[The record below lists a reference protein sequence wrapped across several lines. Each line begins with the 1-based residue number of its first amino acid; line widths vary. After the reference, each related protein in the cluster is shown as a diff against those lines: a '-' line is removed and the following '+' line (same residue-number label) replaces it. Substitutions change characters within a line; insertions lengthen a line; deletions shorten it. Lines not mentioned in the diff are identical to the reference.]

1 MINLAGLRYRRIFAS
16 EGGPIDRV
24 ETADILLEGRR
35 LFQANAF
42 LRSEFLPAQKRKRSV
57 YSEASGSGTHLSP
70 LVARFMAI
78 SEALERWA
86 YTAKVLSPERAAYA
100 FDVDPMSNGMA
111 AFPGMFARQ
120 ARKNAYFEAV
130 ERFNIIAWWE
140 GLLPAREAA
149 TEWPGVNA
157 LILGDDS
164 DSVTVIV
171 HKDSGNGV
179 FSYGHAAAADFNM
192 ACRKAMIELSRH
204 EYVVRSYRF
213 AQTLGGVVAAPPVD
227 LLERRSLFFA
237 SEEGRETFIRR
248 VQSGPTGPRPVRR
261 VAFDGAIPGPWTR
274 YADVWRVVYHP
285 VSARY
290 LSNEERYFLW

>member
-1 MINLAGLRYRRIFAS
+1 MINLAGLRYRKIFAS

-24 ETADILLEGRR
+24 ETSDVLLEGRR
-35 LFQANAF
+35 LFQSNAF
-42 LRSEFLPAQKRKRSV
+42 LRSEFIAAQRKKRSV
-57 YSEASGSGTHLSP
+57 YSEASGSGTHSSP

-86 YTAKVLSPERAAYA
+86 YGAKALSPDRATYA

-111 AFPGMFARQ
+111 AFPGLFARQ
-120 ARKNAYFEAV
+120 ARRNAHFEAV

-179 FSYGHAAAADFNM
+179 YSYGHAAAGDFTS
-192 ACRKAMIELSRH
+192 ACRKAMIELGRH
-204 EYVVRSYRF
+204 EYVVRSHRF
-213 AQTLGGVVAAPPVD
+213 AQSLGGVVAAPPVD

-237 SEEGRETFIRR
+237 SEEGHETFLRR
-248 VQSGPTGPRPVRR
+248 IGSRPTGAKPVRR
-261 VAFDGAIPGPWTR
+261 VAFDGTIPGPWTK

-290 LSNEERYFLW
+290 LTNEERYFLW